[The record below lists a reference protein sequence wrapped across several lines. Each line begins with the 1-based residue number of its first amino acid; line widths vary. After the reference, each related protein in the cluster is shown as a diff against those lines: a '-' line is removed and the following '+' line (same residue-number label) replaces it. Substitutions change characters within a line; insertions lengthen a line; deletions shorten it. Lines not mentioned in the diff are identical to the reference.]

1 MKAKILTLIALIGIL
16 ASCATKQATVKA
28 GLSEADVNRVKSFF
42 PDYSLSELQKG
53 ESLYKANCGACH
65 SLKDP
70 SAESEAT
77 WKGIVPPMVKKAN
90 KKNGTALSAQDEQ
103 AILRYVL
110 TMGPYNI
117 K

>member
-1 MKAKILTLIALIGIL
+1 MKSKILTLVVLMGIL
-16 ASCATKQATVKA
+16 AACATKQATVKA
-28 GLSEADVNRVKSFF
+28 GLSEADVNRVKNFF
-42 PDYSLSELQKG
+42 PDYTLSELQKG

-70 SAESEAT
+70 SAESEDT

>member
-1 MKAKILTLIALIGIL
+1 MKTKIFTLIVLVAVF
-16 ASCATKQATVKA
+16 ASCATQKTAIETGMSQ
-28 GLSEADVNRVKSFF
+28 ADVNRVKNFF
-42 PDYSLSELQKG
+42 PDYSLEELQLGKK
-53 ESLYKANCGACH
+53 LYEANCGTCH
-65 SLKDP
+65 SLKSP
-70 SAESEAT
+70 SAESEDT